1 MSESGNETGRL
12 GGKAALVTGA
22 SSGLGR
28 ATAIA
33 LARAGADVALVARS
47 KQELDSA
54 KEEISEIGRRA
65 LTLPVDLASEDETT
79 EAIWRTV
86 EALGRIDVLVNA
98 AGTDVPGTVEEL
110 DVEGWDRTLAVNLR
124 APFLLSKAV
133 FPHMREAGGGI
144 IVNISSVAGKKGW
157 ANASAYCASKFGL
170 TGFTEALADEGKEHG
185 IRAIVLYPGAM
196 ATNWGAFSPEERQ
209 EGGPTEASPTRVLP
223 PERVADLIAWLAA
236 SPPEFVLT
244 EGIILP
250 GPVPHEHDHGHFPG
264 GDVVPPG
271 AAVGLVGLIVGP
283 EPRRQVDIAAR
294 RVLHE
299 RGDEDVGTEEVLVLD
314 EPGRRVL
321 RVLEEQRTQHGVAVL
336 GGEPGRRC
344 KA

>member
-1 MSESGNETGRL
+1 MNETGNGTNRL
-12 GGKAALVTGA
+12 EGKTALVTGA

-47 KQELDSA
+47 QGELDSA
-54 KEEISEIGRRA
+54 KEQISNIGRQA
-65 LTLPVDLASEDETT
+65 LTLTVDLASETETRG
-79 EAIWRTV
+79 AVGRTV

-98 AGTDVPGTVEEL
+98 AGTDAPGTVEEL

-124 APFLLSKAV
+124 APFLLSKAA
-133 FPHMREAGGGI
+133 FPHMREAGGGM

-196 ATNWGAFSPEERQ
+196 ATNWGAFSPGERQ
-209 EGGPTEASPTRVLP
+209 EGESNSAPPTRVLP
-223 PERVADLIAWLAA
+223 PEQVADLIAWLAA

-244 EGIILP
+244 EGI
-250 GPVPHEHDHGHFPG
+250 
-264 GDVVPPG
+264 VVPIEE
-271 AAVGLVGLIVGP
+271 GLP
-283 EPRRQVDIAAR
+283 
-294 RVLHE
+294 
-299 RGDEDVGTEEVLVLD
+299 
-314 EPGRRVL
+314 
-321 RVLEEQRTQHGVAVL
+321 
-336 GGEPGRRC
+336 
-344 KA
+344 

>member
-1 MSESGNETGRL
+1 VSEQGSKTGRL
-12 GGKAALVTGA
+12 EGKVALVTGA

-28 ATAIA
+28 AASIA

-47 KQELDSA
+47 QQELDSA
-54 KEEISEIGRRA
+54 KEEISKIGCRA
-65 LTLPVDLASEDETT
+65 LVLPVDLASEDETT
-79 EAIWRTV
+79 RAVARTV
-86 EALGRIDVLVNA
+86 EALGRTDVLVNA
-98 AGTDVPGTVEEL
+98 AATDVPGTVEEL

-209 EGGPTEASPTRVLP
+209 EGEPNEAPPTRVLP
-223 PERVADLIAWLAA
+223 PERVADLIVWLAA

-244 EGIILP
+244 EGIVLP
-250 GPVPHEHDHGHFPG
+250 IEE
-264 GDVVPPG
+264 
-271 AAVGLVGLIVGP
+271 GLP
-283 EPRRQVDIAAR
+283 
-294 RVLHE
+294 
-299 RGDEDVGTEEVLVLD
+299 
-314 EPGRRVL
+314 
-321 RVLEEQRTQHGVAVL
+321 
-336 GGEPGRRC
+336 
-344 KA
+344 